1 MSPEEYKAELNKTI
15 EQTLEQLAMLHYDK
29 KIKGCLVLV
38 IDHNHVFR
46 LMEAYG
52 NDTGLAMNAA
62 IDIAKHNLIRMMTK
76 NLQEPEHD

>member
-1 MSPEEYKAELNKTI
+1 MSYQDELNKTI

-38 IDHNHVFR
+38 IDHDSVFR

-62 IDIAKHNLIRMMTK
+62 IDIAKDNLITAMKRH
-76 NLQEPEHD
+76 LQAPEEQ